1 MAFDLTQ
8 YEPVAERLDR
18 WLKASE
24 QFAPRV
30 FTNMESIPGAD
41 VCVIKA
47 ELWLGDTRV
56 ATGYAEET
64 RGAGN
69 VNRTS
74 HVENCE
80 TSAIGRALANAGYAG
95 SDMTKRPSREEM
107 SKVSRHPVTNPTPSA
122 YKGEN
127 IKALFPDAQE
137 VASGDVTVK
146 GNQHGELPSWLY
158 VEAEKA
164 GVSMVWDNRDK
175 VAGTKRPWFKDVNGD
190 KAFWPPKGTP
200 DPVVIAPIVEWDT
213 EEEPF

>member
-18 WLKASE
+18 WLKKSE
-24 QFAPRV
+24 QFNPRV
-30 FTNMESIPGAD
+30 LTYMESIPGVD
-41 VCVIKA
+41 ICVIKA
-47 ELWLGDTRV
+47 ELWLGDTRI

-107 SKVSRHPVTNPTPSA
+107 AKVNRPIQRTSNVTD
-122 YKGEN
+122 
-127 IKALFPDAQE
+127 IFPDAKE
-137 VASGDVTVK
+137 ITGGDVVVK
-146 GNQHGELPSWLY
+146 GNQHGELPNWLY
-158 VEAEKA
+158 AEAQTF
-164 GVSMVWDNRDK
+164 GVTQVWDNRDK

-200 DPVVIAPIVEWDT
+200 DPVIIAPIVEWET

>member
-1 MAFDLTQ
+1 MAQFDLSQ

-18 WLKASE
+18 WLKKSE

-30 FTNMESIPGAD
+30 LTYMESIPGAD

-47 ELWLGDTRV
+47 ELWLGDTRI

-64 RGAGN
+64 RGDGN

-107 SKVSRHPVTNPTPSA
+107 SKVNRPIKRTSNVTD
-122 YKGEN
+122 
-127 IKALFPDAQE
+127 IFPDAVE
-137 VASGDVTVK
+137 IPAGEVTVK
-146 GNQHGELPSWLY
+146 GNQHGELPNWCLDDCAKNGY
-158 VEAEKA
+158 T
-164 GVSMVWDNRDK
+164 MIYDNRDRLIPDK
-175 VAGTKRPWFKDVNGD
+175 NRPWFKDVDTGN
-190 KAFWPPKGTP
+190 AIWAPKGTP
-200 DPVVIAPIVEWDT
+200 LPVILPPIVEQWDT

>member
-1 MAFDLTQ
+1 MAFDLSQ

-18 WLKASE
+18 WLKKSE
-24 QFAPRV
+24 QFNPRV
-30 FTNMESIPGAD
+30 LTYMESIPGAD

-47 ELWLGDTRV
+47 ELWLGDTRI

-107 SKVSRHPVTNPTPSA
+107 AKVNRPIQRTSNVTD
-122 YKGEN
+122 
-127 IKALFPDAQE
+127 IFPDAKE
-137 VASGDVTVK
+137 IVAGDVVVK
-146 GNQHGELPSWLY
+146 GNQHGELPNWLY
-158 VEAEKA
+158 AEAQA
-164 GVSMVWDNRDK
+164 HGVTQVWDNRDK

-190 KAFWPPKGTP
+190 KAFWPPKGTK
-200 DPVVIAPIVEWDT
+200 DPVILPPIVEYDDP
-213 EEEPF
+213 EEPF

>member
-18 WLKASE
+18 WLKKSE
-24 QFAPRV
+24 QFNPRV
-30 FTNMESIPGAD
+30 LTYMESIPGVD
-41 VCVIKA
+41 ICVIKA
-47 ELWLGDTRV
+47 ELWLGDTRI
-56 ATGYAEET
+56 ATGYADEP

-107 SKVSRHPVTNPTPSA
+107 SKVARPAPRTTKVT
-122 YKGEN
+122 E
-127 IKALFPDAQE
+127 IFPDAKE
-137 VASGDVTVK
+137 VVGGDVTVK
-146 GNQHGELPSWLY
+146 GNQHGELPNWLY
-158 VEAEKA
+158 AEAQTF
-164 GVSMVWDNRDK
+164 GVTQVWDNRDK
-175 VAGTKRPWFKDVNGD
+175 VAGTKRPWFKDCNGD

-200 DPVVIAPIVEWDT
+200 DPVIIAPIVEWET

>member
-1 MAFDLTQ
+1 MAFDLSQ

-18 WLKASE
+18 WLKKSE
-24 QFAPRV
+24 QFNPRV
-30 FTNMESIPGAD
+30 LTYMESIPGAD

-47 ELWLGDTRV
+47 ELWLGDTRI
-56 ATGYAEET
+56 ATGYAEEI
-64 RGAGN
+64 RGSGN

-107 SKVSRHPVTNPTPSA
+107 SKVNRPIKRVSNVTD
-122 YKGEN
+122 
-127 IKALFPDAQE
+127 IFPGATE
-137 VASGDVTVK
+137 VTGGDLVVK
-146 GNQHGELPSWLY
+146 GNQHGELPNWLY
-158 VEAEKA
+158 AEAQA
-164 GVSMVWDNRDK
+164 FGVTQVWDNRDQIK
-175 VAGTKRPWFKDVNGD
+175 ANPKRPWFKDVNGD

-200 DPVVIAPIVEWDT
+200 DPVILPPIVEQWET

>member
-1 MAFDLTQ
+1 MAFDLSQ

-18 WLKASE
+18 WLKKSE
-24 QFAPRV
+24 QFNPRV
-30 FTNMESIPGAD
+30 LTYMESIPGAD

-47 ELWLGDTRV
+47 ELWLGDTRI
-56 ATGYAEET
+56 ATGYAEEI
-64 RGAGN
+64 RNAGN
-69 VNRTS
+69 AVNRTS

-107 SKVSRHPVTNPTPSA
+107 SKVNRPIKRVSNVTD
-122 YKGEN
+122 
-127 IKALFPDAQE
+127 IFPDAQE
-137 VASGDVTVK
+137 IKGGDLVVK
-146 GNQHGELPSWLY
+146 GNQHGELPNWLY
-158 VEAEKA
+158 VEAQA
-164 GVSMVWDNRDK
+164 SGVTQVYDNRDR

-200 DPVVIAPIVEWDT
+200 DPVILPPIVEQWET

>member
-18 WLKASE
+18 WLKKSE
-24 QFAPRV
+24 QFNPRV
-30 FTNMESIPGAD
+30 LTYMESIPGAD

-47 ELWLGDTRV
+47 ELWLGDTRI

-107 SKVSRHPVTNPTPSA
+107 SKVARTAPVTT
-122 YKGEN
+122 KVTQ
-127 IKALFPDAQE
+127 IFPGATE
-137 VASGDVTVK
+137 VTGGDLTVK
-146 GNQHGELPSWLY
+146 GNQHGELPNWLY
-158 VEAEKA
+158 AEAQTF
-164 GVSMVWDNRDK
+164 GVTQVWDNRDQIK
-175 VAGTKRPWFKDVNGD
+175 ANPKRPWFKDVNGE

-200 DPVVIAPIVEWDT
+200 DPVILPPIVEQWET

>member
-18 WLKASE
+18 WLKKSE

-47 ELWLGDTRV
+47 ELWLGDTRI

-64 RGAGN
+64 RGA
-69 VNRTS
+69 NRINQIN
-74 HVENCE
+74 HVEVCE

-95 SDMTKRPSREEM
+95 SDASKRPSREEM
-107 SKVSRHPVTNPTPSA
+107 AKVNRGAPAPRTTKVT
-122 YKGEN
+122 E
-127 IKALFPDAQE
+127 IFPDARE
-137 VASGDVTVK
+137 IVGGDVTVK
-146 GNQHGELPSWLY
+146 GNQHGELPNWLY
-158 VEAEKA
+158 AEAQTF
-164 GVSMVWDNRDK
+164 GVTQVWDNRDK

-200 DPVVIAPIVEWDT
+200 DPVILPPIVEQWET

>member
-18 WLKASE
+18 WLKKSE
-24 QFAPRV
+24 QFNPRV
-30 FTNMESIPGAD
+30 LTYMESIPGAD

-47 ELWLGDTRV
+47 ELWLGDTRI

-107 SKVSRHPVTNPTPSA
+107 AKVARPAPRTNKVTD
-122 YKGEN
+122 
-127 IKALFPDAQE
+127 IFPDAKE
-137 VASGDVTVK
+137 ITGGDITVK
-146 GNQHGELPSWLY
+146 GNQHGELPNWLY
-158 VEAEKA
+158 AEAQA
-164 GVSMVWDNRDK
+164 FGVTQVWDNRDQIK
-175 VAGTKRPWFKDVNGD
+175 ANPKRPWFKDVNGD

-200 DPVVIAPIVEWDT
+200 DPVIIAPIVEWET